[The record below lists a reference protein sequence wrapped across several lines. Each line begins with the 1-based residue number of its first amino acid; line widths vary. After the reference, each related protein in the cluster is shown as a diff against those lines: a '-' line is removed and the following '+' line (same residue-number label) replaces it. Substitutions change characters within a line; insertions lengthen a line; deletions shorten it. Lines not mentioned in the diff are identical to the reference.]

1 MTPASTRRKNGTARG
16 NLSEQVAVL
25 RQQVES
31 GHVLI
36 LEKLKPLEEIAELKK
51 TVAKHTDQINFWRG
65 GQAVVLF
72 LLAAVLGFF
81 GIHRR

>member
-25 RQQVES
+25 RQQVVS
-31 GHVLI
+31 GHELI
-36 LEKLKPLEEIAELKK
+36 LEKLKPLDEIAELRE
-51 TVAKHTDQINFWRG
+51 TVAKHTVQIAWWKG

-72 LLAAVLGFF
+72 LLTAVLGFF

>member
-1 MTPASTRRKNGTARG
+1 MNTRKKNGTARG

-31 GHVLI
+31 GHELI
-36 LEKLKPLEEIAELKK
+36 LEKLKPLEDLAKLRADVDRHTVQIAWWK
-51 TVAKHTDQINFWRG
+51 G

-72 LLAAVLGFF
+72 LLTAVLGFF